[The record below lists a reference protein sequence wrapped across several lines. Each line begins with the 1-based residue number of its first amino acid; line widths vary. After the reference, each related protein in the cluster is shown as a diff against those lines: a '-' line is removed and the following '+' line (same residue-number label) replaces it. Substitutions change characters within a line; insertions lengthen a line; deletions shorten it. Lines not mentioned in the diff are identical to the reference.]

1 MYEHTT
7 NGLNKMSYEDIY
19 WEVHHEMEELKLQKQ
34 FDAQLKL
41 METQD
46 HHRYKDTRDKWAYAS
61 EKVKK
66 QNK

>member
-1 MYEHTT
+1 
-7 NGLNKMSYEDIY
+7 MSYEDIY